1 MNAKNKS
8 ISMRV
13 KSELYYKVRQ
23 IAKEENR
30 SVAGLMRY
38 LLYRYIEVYDNKNG
52 DIKRQIKN

>member
-1 MNAKNKS
+1 MNAKNES

>member
-1 MNAKNKS
+1 MKIKKQANKS
-8 ISMRV
+8 LSTNV

-52 DIKRQIKN
+52 DIKR